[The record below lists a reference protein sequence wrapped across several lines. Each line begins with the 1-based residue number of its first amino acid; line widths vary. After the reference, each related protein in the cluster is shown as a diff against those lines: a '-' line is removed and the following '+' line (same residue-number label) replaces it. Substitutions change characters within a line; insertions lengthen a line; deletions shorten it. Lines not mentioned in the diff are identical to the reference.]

1 MFGRRQA
8 KTRRE
13 LVRSEFGES
22 LDHFRRSAT
31 HAAGGLGATVGPNY
45 SKAKDKVGEAR
56 EWASPTKVTAAAAQS
71 WDATVAALAPL
82 MQAAKDGSA
91 KAHKIEARTTKID
104 SNGTKKVRKVVET
117 TTPADHHMSGT
128 VVALIAT
135 GAAVGAAGALAAR
148 RRNRVKWSEYEPSQL
163 HSDAKGLLDSSSTAT
178 TSMSSSAGDMGEP
191 GVIKK
196 CADWTKE
203 HAQNAYDSVR
213 HKIHEAT
220 APDHDMGD
228 SLDRMKNTAGE
239 MSDDARDTVRKANE
253 HLNEGASHFGDKT
266 KDKLNEASSRV
277 SDTAKRTSDRTSDSV
292 DDLLRSSK
300 NGRM

>member
-1 MFGRRQA
+1 
-8 KTRRE
+8 
-13 LVRSEFGES
+13 VRSAFS
-22 LDHFRRSAT
+22 DSKDHFRQAAT

-45 SKAKDKVGEAR
+45 DKAKIKMIEAR
-56 EWASPTKVTAAAAQS
+56 EWVPTAEKVTTAASNS
-71 WDATVAALAPL
+71 WDATIAALAPL
-82 MQAAKDGSA
+82 MLAAKAGAARGAELEA
-91 KAHKIEARTTKID
+91 KKMKIEG
-104 SNGTKKVRKVVET
+104 NGTKKGRQVVEIT
-117 TTPADHHMSGT
+117 TSTERHMSGT
-128 VVALIAT
+128 VAALIAT

-178 TSMSSSAGDMGEP
+178 TSMSSSAEGMGEP

-220 APDHDMGD
+220 APDHDMGE
-228 SLDRMKNTAGE
+228 SVERMTTTAGE
-239 MSDDARDTVRKANE
+239 MADEARGTVRKANE
-253 HLNEGASHFGDKT
+253 HSNEGASHFGDKT
-266 KDKLNEASSRV
+266 KDKLNEASAQAG
-277 SDTAKRTSDRTSDSV
+277 DTAKGTTGRPGDSV